1 MIGLGS
7 TFIIM
12 ACSIYLIVE
21 GNEKNDS
28 TKFYGGIIAAILSI
42 FLMCLVIQN
51 IKNTENMG
59 KIYKFK
65 RLNEMKLDDYGFG
78 LFEYNGALY
87 FKEADEGKCF
97 DVRSGNEVIIGR
109 TRKRSVRHSWV
120 KAGPGIQRCAICGIT
135 KQSEWRDG
143 KTSHCVYLSS
153 GELYSITGETPEC
166 RDLSEFY

>member
-7 TFIIM
+7 IFIIM
-12 ACSIYLIVE
+12 ACSIYLIAE

-28 TKFYGGIIAAILSI
+28 TKFYGGIIATILSI

-51 IKNTENMG
+51 IDTKDMG
-59 KIYKFK
+59 KVYKFK

-97 DVRSGNEVIIGR
+97 DVRSGNEIIIGKDKIIM
-109 TRKRSVRHSWV
+109 TL
-120 KAGPGIQRCAICGIT
+120 
-135 KQSEWRDG
+135 ED
-143 KTSHCVYLSS
+143 
-153 GELYSITGETPEC
+153 
-166 RDLSEFY
+166 

>member
-59 KIYKFK
+59 KIYKF
-65 RLNEMKLDDYGFG
+65 DYGFG

-97 DVRSGNEVIIGR
+97 DVRSGNEVIIGKDKIIM
-109 TRKRSVRHSWV
+109 TL
-120 KAGPGIQRCAICGIT
+120 
-135 KQSEWRDG
+135 ED
-143 KTSHCVYLSS
+143 
-153 GELYSITGETPEC
+153 
-166 RDLSEFY
+166 

>member
-28 TKFYGGIIAAILSI
+28 TKFYGGLIATILSI

-51 IKNTENMG
+51 IDTKDMG
-59 KIYKFK
+59 KVYKFK

-78 LFEYNGALY
+78 LFEYNGVLY
-87 FKEADEGKCF
+87 FKEAEGEKCF
-97 DVRSGNEVIIGR
+97 DGRSGNEVIIGKDKIIM
-109 TRKRSVRHSWV
+109 TL
-120 KAGPGIQRCAICGIT
+120 
-135 KQSEWRDG
+135 ED
-143 KTSHCVYLSS
+143 
-153 GELYSITGETPEC
+153 
-166 RDLSEFY
+166 

>member
-1 MIGLGS
+1 MIRLVS

-21 GNEKNDS
+21 GNKKNDS
-28 TKFYGGIIAAILSI
+28 TKFYGGITATILSI

-87 FKEADEGKCF
+87 FKEADEGRCF
-97 DVRSGNEVIIGR
+97 DVRSGNEAIIGKDKIV
-109 TRKRSVRHSWV
+109 TVL
-120 KAGPGIQRCAICGIT
+120 
-135 KQSEWRDG
+135 ED
-143 KTSHCVYLSS
+143 
-153 GELYSITGETPEC
+153 
-166 RDLSEFY
+166 

>member
-28 TKFYGGIIAAILSI
+28 TKFYGGII
-42 FLMCLVIQN
+42 
-51 IKNTENMG
+51 
-59 KIYKFK
+59 YKFK
-65 RLNEMKLDDYGFG
+65 SLNEMKLDDYGFG

-97 DVRSGNEVIIGR
+97 DVRSGNEVIIGKDKIV
-109 TRKRSVRHSWV
+109 T
-120 KAGPGIQRCAICGIT
+120 T
-135 KQSEWRDG
+135 LED
-143 KTSHCVYLSS
+143 
-153 GELYSITGETPEC
+153 
-166 RDLSEFY
+166 

>member
-28 TKFYGGIIAAILSI
+28 TKFYGGIIVTILSI
-42 FLMCLVIQN
+42 SLMCLVIQN

-87 FKEADEGKCF
+87 FKEAEGERCF
-97 DVRSGNEVIIGR
+97 DVRSGNEGDERNILLHIGVLSPFNDDPVII
-109 TRKRSVRHSWV
+109 
-120 KAGPGIQRCAICGIT
+120 I
-135 KQSEWRDG
+135 KQKG
-143 KTSHCVYLSS
+143 V
-153 GELYSITGETPEC
+153 
-166 RDLSEFY
+166 

>member
-7 TFIIM
+7 IFIIIV
-12 ACSIYLIVE
+12 CSIYLIVE

-28 TKFYGGIIAAILSI
+28 TKFYGGIIATILSI

-78 LFEYNGALY
+78 LFEYNGVLY
-87 FKEADEGKCF
+87 FKEAEGERCF
-97 DVRSGNEVIIGR
+97 DVRSGNEVIIGKDKIV
-109 TRKRSVRHSWV
+109 T
-120 KAGPGIQRCAICGIT
+120 AL
-135 KQSEWRDG
+135 ED
-143 KTSHCVYLSS
+143 
-153 GELYSITGETPEC
+153 
-166 RDLSEFY
+166 

>member
-28 TKFYGGIIAAILSI
+28 TKFYGGLIATILSI

-51 IKNTENMG
+51 IDTKDMG
-59 KIYKFK
+59 KVYKFK

-78 LFEYNGALY
+78 LFEYNGVLY
-87 FKEADEGKCF
+87 FKEAEGEKCF
-97 DVRSGNEVIIGR
+97 DVRSGNEVIIEKDKIIM
-109 TRKRSVRHSWV
+109 TL
-120 KAGPGIQRCAICGIT
+120 
-135 KQSEWRDG
+135 ED
-143 KTSHCVYLSS
+143 
-153 GELYSITGETPEC
+153 
-166 RDLSEFY
+166 

>member
-65 RLNEMKLDDYGFG
+65 RLNEMKLDDYGSVCSSTMA
-78 LFEYNGALY
+78 LFIPRRQMRGNALM
-87 FKEADEGKCF
+87 
-97 DVRSGNEVIIGR
+97 
-109 TRKRSVRHSWV
+109 
-120 KAGPGIQRCAICGIT
+120 
-135 KQSEWRDG
+135 
-143 KTSHCVYLSS
+143 
-153 GELYSITGETPEC
+153 
-166 RDLSEFY
+166 

>member
-28 TKFYGGIIAAILSI
+28 TKFYGGLMATILSI

-51 IKNTENMG
+51 IDTKDMG
-59 KIYKFK
+59 KVYKFK
-65 RLNEMKLDDYGFG
+65 RLDEMKLGDYGFG
-78 LFEYNGALY
+78 LFEYNGVLY

-97 DVRSGNEVIIGR
+97 DVRSGNEVIIGKDKIIM
-109 TRKRSVRHSWV
+109 TL
-120 KAGPGIQRCAICGIT
+120 
-135 KQSEWRDG
+135 ED
-143 KTSHCVYLSS
+143 
-153 GELYSITGETPEC
+153 
-166 RDLSEFY
+166 

>member
-1 MIGLGS
+1 
-7 TFIIM
+7 M

-28 TKFYGGIIAAILSI
+28 TKFYEGIIAMILSI

-59 KIYKFK
+59 EIYKFK

-87 FKEADEGKCF
+87 L
-97 DVRSGNEVIIGR
+97 DVYKRQLQGR
-109 TRKRSVRHSWV
+109 T
-120 KAGPGIQRCAICGIT
+120 
-135 KQSEWRDG
+135 
-143 KTSHCVYLSS
+143 
-153 GELYSITGETPEC
+153 YSKGRNIPY
-166 RDLSEFY
+166 RP

>member
-1 MIGLGS
+1 MIELGS

-28 TKFYGGIIAAILSI
+28 TKFYGGIIATILSI

-59 KIYKFK
+59 EIYKFK

-97 DVRSGNEVIIGR
+97 DVRSGNEVIIGKDKIIM
-109 TRKRSVRHSWV
+109 TL
-120 KAGPGIQRCAICGIT
+120 
-135 KQSEWRDG
+135 ED
-143 KTSHCVYLSS
+143 
-153 GELYSITGETPEC
+153 
-166 RDLSEFY
+166 